1 MKWPYRELMQPQT
14 VAVLD
19 ELYNDFEAAG
29 VSDQS
34 ILSFLTMYL
43 RIKQPTQVIELGT
56 WIGCSC
62 LVMADVL
69 ANNDNV
75 GQLVTVDPAEDKQAK
90 ARQYVLD
97 AGLFETVTFLPG
109 ESCDEHV
116 LLYLRDNAP
125 YEVVYIDSL
134 HGYENMLKELGVYCP
149 GNGIVDK
156 DGIMILHDAS
166 HVAKDFD
173 PTKRGGVRR
182 ALDEWILEHDE
193 MQMLILEPPAW
204 TNPCGIG
211 IITRKTE
218 EISETT
224 NDYDYV

>member
-1 MKWPYRELMQPQT
+1 
-14 VAVLD
+14 
-19 ELYNDFEAAG
+19 
-29 VSDQS
+29 
-34 ILSFLTMYL
+34 
-43 RIKQPTQVIELGT
+43 
-56 WIGCSC
+56 
-62 LVMADVL
+62 MADVL

-182 ALDEWILEHDE
+182 ALNEWILEHDE
-193 MQMLILEPPAW
+193 MQMLILEPPVW